1 MRYWFVGLLILC
13 GCSKNEGISDLF
25 SGGKILGVVDKKLEE
40 ASGLVASVAN
50 PGYFWSHNDS
60 GNAATVFLINDK
72 AEIVMTCTLAG
83 IKNRD
88 WEDLAIANESD
99 SSYLYV
105 GDIGDNDAKF
115 PYKIIYRFVEP
126 VLTADKLLIEN
137 FDTLVFKLDDGVRD
151 TEALMIDPLT
161 NSIFII
167 SKREEKIRLYEMSED
182 LHSMDTTV
190 AVFKAELPLSWIVA
204 ADISADGKELLMKD
218 YDNIF
223 YWKREGSESIP
234 ELLKTKP
241 TILKYEREPQGEAI
255 AWSRDGSGYYTLSE
269 TAKGIAGR
277 LFYYKRN

>member
-1 MRYWFVGLLILC
+1 MRYWFVGLLVLC
-13 GCSKNEGISDLF
+13 GCSKNAGISDLF

-50 PGYFWSHNDS
+50 SGYFWSHNDS

-88 WEDLAIANESD
+88 WEDLAIGIESD
-99 SSYLYV
+99 SSYLYI

-115 PYKIIYRFVEP
+115 PYKIIYRFFEP

-137 FDTLVFKLDDGVRD
+137 FDTLVFKLDDGARD
-151 TEALMIDPLT
+151 SEALMIDPVT
-161 NSIFII
+161 NNIFVVT
-167 SKREEKIRLYEMSED
+167 KREQKVRLYEMSET
-182 LHSMDTTV
+182 LQPMDTSV
-190 AVFKAELPLSWIVA
+190 AEFKAELPLSWIVA
-204 ADISADGKELLMKD
+204 ADISADGKEVLMKD
-218 YDNIF
+218 YDYIY
-223 YWKREGSESIP
+223 YWKRLASESIP

-241 TILKYEREPQGEAI
+241 TILTYEREPQGEAI
-255 AWSRDGSGYYTLSE
+255 AWSRDGSRYYTLSE
-269 TAKGIAGR
+269 TAKGIKGR